1 MNAFQPETP
10 TRQSSPPR
18 RMPLR
23 NQRRQRRHSY
33 QSVVGETTAK
43 LAVNFVL
50 SAAAIAGLAQL
61 LPYHL
66 SQQAKLR
73 EIRTEVTRTEQR
85 LQTLR
90 ADFHRSFDPG
100 QAKSVMQEQSYR
112 VDANQHPVFFQEF
125 TPKEDN

>member
-10 TRQSSPPR
+10 TQQSSTPR
-18 RMPLR
+18 RMALR
-23 NQRRQRRHSY
+23 TQRRQRRYSY
-33 QSVVGETTAK
+33 QAVLGETTAK
-43 LAVNFVL
+43 LAVNLVL
-50 SAAAIAGLAQL
+50 SAAAITGLVQL

-73 EIRTEVTRTEQR
+73 EVRTEVKRSEER
-85 LQTLR
+85 LKSLR

-112 VDANQHPVFFQEF
+112 VDANQHPVFFREF